1 MNGDRDGHRDDA
13 NERKETAMSE
23 MLTIGISVA
32 GFLAVIG
39 WVIRT
44 VVVNWRLHRTAKLQA
59 EIQQRLLERFEST
72 DQLAEFLG
80 GEAGARFLES
90 ATFERNRP
98 HGRILGSI
106 QAGVIVTFVSIALLW
121 LHGQWHWADE
131 ELLFLGA
138 LGLALGLGFLASA
151 GVAYALSKSWGLMNG
166 HEPSGLR
173 ETPERTE
180 V

>member
-1 MNGDRDGHRDDA
+1 
-13 NERKETAMSE
+13 MSE
-23 MLTIGISVA
+23 TLAIGMSVA

-44 VVVNWRLHRTAKLQA
+44 VAVNWRLHRTVKLQA
-59 EIQQRLLERFEST
+59 EIQERMLDRFEST
-72 DQLAEFLG
+72 DQLAEFLSG
-80 GEAGARFLES
+80 DAGARFLES

-106 QAGVIVTFVSIALLW
+106 QAGIIVTFVSIALIW

-138 LGLALGLGFLASA
+138 LGLALGLGFLVSA

-166 HEPSGLR
+166 RGVSELR
-173 ETPERTE
+173 KAPDQTE
-180 V
+180 I